1 MRVGNTWRESTPY
14 LEPAR
19 RPPKEAPNVVIV
31 VLDDVGFA
39 QLGCYGS
46 DIDTPHID
54 ALAAGGRRYNNFH
67 TTSMCSPTRASLLT
81 GRNHHAVGMG
91 MIADWCT
98 GFPGYQGQVSR
109 RAATLAEILRP
120 HGYGTFCVG
129 KWHLTRAR
137 DMTAAGPFDEWPLGR
152 GFQRYYGFLY
162 SLMDHW
168 YPELIVDNHA
178 IPIPNRPD
186 YHLTTDLVDQ
196 AIHMIRDQQ
205 AAAPGRPF
213 FTYLALGA
221 CHSPHHAPREF
232 IDRYRGRFD
241 DGWDAARERWFARQV
256 DMGIVPRGTR
266 LSPRNPEV
274 REWNSMTAD
283 ERRLC
288 ARHQEVFAGFL
299 THTDAE
305 IGRFVTYLRNRDLLD
320 NTLFILLSD
329 NGATAEGGDFGDIN
343 LRRYIQFL
351 DEGFDEKLAA
361 IDELGGPKHWNNYP
375 RGWGHA
381 GNTPLKWFKTHA
393 HGGGVRDPLIIH
405 WPRRVAE
412 RGRISAQFCHCADIA
427 PTVLEA
433 VGIEAP
439 DRVDGVEQLP
449 IDGRSLCDTFDSVE
463 APSPRRVQYFELMG
477 HRGVFADGWK
487 AVAHHQKG
495 ADFDTDCWELYRLQD
510 DFSEV
515 EDLSAV
521 YPDKLAELVA
531 LWWQEAERN
540 RVLPLDDRDR
550 ERTLH
555 TYWDLPRRRWRFEPG
570 MNRVSGYAAPA
581 IADRSYRIE
590 ASVVLGERSRGML
603 LAVGGC
609 AGGYALLIDD
619 ARRLVHVYVAPSRR
633 WVLNSAPL
641 PTGRHRLGFVFHKT
655 DRCAGVG
662 RLYCDETTLAEIT
675 MSQMWPLGPTAGGV
689 FCGFH
694 DGLPLCDRY
703 SAPAKFLGELE
714 EVIVEQLDD
723 AVVQDDGLQRAAA
736 IRED

>member
-1 MRVGNTWRESTPY
+1 MRIGQTWRESTPF
-14 LEPAR
+14 LEPVR
-19 RPPKEAPNVVIV
+19 RPPKESPNVVIV

-54 ALAAGGRRYNNFH
+54 ALAASGRRYNNFH

-120 HGYGTFCVG
+120 QGYGTFCVG

-168 YPELIVDNHA
+168 YPELIADNHA
-178 IPIPNRPD
+178 IATPHRAG

-196 AIHMIRDQQ
+196 AIHMIRDHQ

-221 CHSPHHAPREF
+221 CHSPHHAPRDF
-232 IDRYRGRFD
+232 IERYRGRFD
-241 DGWDAARERWFARQV
+241 DGWDAARERWFMRQLE
-256 DMGIVPRGTR
+256 MGVVPSGTR
-266 LSPRNPEV
+266 LSQRNPDV
-274 REWNSMTAD
+274 RPWGSMTAD

-299 THTDAE
+299 THTDAQ
-305 IGRFVTYLRNRDLLD
+305 IGRLVSYLRHRELLD
-320 NTLFILLSD
+320 DTLLVLLSD

-351 DEGFDEKLAA
+351 DEGFEEKLAA
-361 IDELGGPKHWNNYP
+361 IDELGGPQHWNNYP

-405 WPRRVAE
+405 WPRRITE
-412 RGRISAQFCHCADIA
+412 GGKISSQFCHCVDIA
-427 PTVLEA
+427 PTILEA
-433 VGIEAP
+433 VGIDAP
-439 DRVDGVEQLP
+439 TLVDGIEQLP
-449 IDGRSLCDTFDSVE
+449 IDGQSLGYTFGAAD
-463 APSPRRVQYFELMG
+463 APAPARVQYFELMG
-477 HRGVFADGWK
+477 NRGVWADGWK
-487 AVAHHQKG
+487 AVAHHRKG
-495 ADFDTDCWELYRLQD
+495 ANFEDDCWELYRLHD
-510 DFSEV
+510 DFSES
-515 EDLSAV
+515 EDLAAR
-521 YPDKLAELVA
+521 YPEKLAELVA
-531 LWWQEAERN
+531 LWWREAERN
-540 RVLPLDDRDR
+540 AVLPLDDRDR

-555 TYWDLPRRRWRFEPG
+555 TYWGPPRRSWRFEPG

-590 ASVVLGERSRGML
+590 AQVVLTEASRGML
-603 LAVGGC
+603 LAVGGR
-609 AGGYALLIDD
+609 AGGYALFVDD
-619 ARRLVHVYVAPSRR
+619 ARCLVHVYLAPAGRL
-633 WVLNSAPL
+633 VLESTPL
-641 PTGRHRLGFVFHKT
+641 PLGQHRVGFKFHRT
-655 DRCAGVG
+655 HRCAGVG
-662 RLYCDETTLAEIT
+662 TLYCDDLQLAE
-675 MSQMWPLGPTAGGV
+675 MPMEGMWPLGPNAGGV

-694 DGLPLCDRY
+694 DGSPLSDRY
-703 SAPAKFLGELE
+703 VSPARYTDEIAQ
-714 EVIVEQLDD
+714 VIVEQLDD
-723 AVVQDDGLQRAAA
+723 VSAEPVGLRQLAA